1 MATSTPK
8 RWRNRLVEFT
18 EIDPEQLLANPNNWR
33 IHPNHQ
39 REALA
44 SVIDEVGFVD
54 PVIVQAGTD
63 LVIDGHLR
71 TALAIS
77 EGQPTIPIQYVDLD
91 DEEANYVLMSLDP
104 IGSLAVTDKEKLE
117 ELRDLVDL
125 EDGPAL
131 DMVNRLIEQDQ
142 HFHYGTMESEPDDQ
156 DDTAEAE
163 DQPVDKGKLLDL
175 MDITIDEP
183 KTQTHKGQVWE
194 LKRPT
199 GAPHLLFTSAL
210 IDGWQTWAPELTEG
224 DLFVAFPGTF
234 APLSLRAEK
243 HRLVMVQP
251 ALYVAGHILDRWIDV
266 HGPES
271 VRLRS

>member
-1 MATSTPK
+1 MATSTPR
-8 RWRNRLVEFT
+8 RWRNRVVAFT
-18 EIDPEQLLANPNNWR
+18 EIDPEQLLANPKNWR
-33 IHPNHQ
+33 IHPTTQ
-39 REALA
+39 RAALA
-44 SVIDEVGFVD
+44 SMIDEVGFVD

-91 DEEANYVLMSLDP
+91 DQEADLILMSLDP
-104 IGSLAVTDKEKLE
+104 IGTLAVTDREKLQ

-142 HFHYGTMESEPDDQ
+142 HFHYGTMESEPDDP
-156 DDTAEAE
+156 DDEAEAE
-163 DQPVDKGKLLDL
+163 DEPLDTGALLDL
-175 MDITIDEP
+175 VSVSIDEP
-183 KTQTHKGQVWE
+183 NTETHRNQVWE
-194 LKRPT
+194 LHRPT

-210 IDGWQTWAPELTEG
+210 IDGWQTWAAELTEG